1 MFKSNKTVCIVGV
14 FPPPTHGFALVNDA
28 MKNLIININPES
40 SVFDLSG
47 ISLSRNI
54 FSICIRLLKFLYL
67 YPQYILFSILNKY
80 HTLYIGLSGGLG
92 QFYDLLILS
101 IARVTRQRIFIH
113 HHSFSYLNKRN
124 LLTYLVVWGSGK
136 NATHLVLCNQMQEKL
151 NIYRKNLICIVLSN
165 SVFLIKNNI
174 EISKFRQLKTIGFL
188 GNIST
193 KKGIKIF
200 FKILEK
206 LNIQRPI
213 NGIIGGP
220 FQDNKS
226 EIYTRNELKRF
237 SYISYLGPIYDDD
250 KEKFLNTIDV
260 LLMPSVLEEAEPL
273 VIHEAMA
280 YGVPVI
286 AYNKGCIAEI
296 IKQDSGIVVGLNS
309 DFINSASEI
318 INNWIKDPDVFDLIK
333 TNAYNSYSEIKNNSK
348 VTLEHTI
355 SQITNNP
362 SN

>member
-28 MKNLIININPES
+28 MKNLIINIDPES
-40 SVFDLSG
+40 SVFDLSS

-54 FSICIRLLKFLYL
+54 FNICIRLLKFLYL

-151 NIYRKNLICIVLSN
+151 NMYRKNLICIVLSN

-174 EISKFRQLKTIGFL
+174 EISTNRELKTIGFL

-220 FQDNKS
+220 FQDTKS

-318 INNWIKDPDVFDLIK
+318 INSWIDDPTIFELVK
-333 TNAYNSYSEIKNNSK
+333 TNAFTSYRETNNNYKATLDQLVSK
-348 VTLEHTI
+348 
-355 SQITNNP
+355 ITNTY
-362 SN
+362 SK

>member
-14 FPPPTHGFALVNDA
+14 FPPPTHGFALVNDS
-28 MKNLIININPES
+28 MKNLIINVDPQS
-40 SVFDLSG
+40 SVFDLSS

-54 FSICIRLLKFLYL
+54 FNICIRFLKFLYI
-67 YPQYILFSILNKY
+67 YPQYLLFSILNKY

-113 HHSFSYLNKRN
+113 HHSFSYLNKIN
-124 LLTYLVVWGSGK
+124 LLTYLVIRVAGK
-136 NATHLVLCNQMQEKL
+136 NATHIVLCNLMQEKL
-151 NIYRKNLICIVLSN
+151 RTYRKNLSCILLSN
-165 SVFLIKNNI
+165 SVFSINNDT
-174 EISKFRQLKTIGFL
+174 EISTNRQLKTIGFL
-188 GNIST
+188 GNISI

-200 FKILEK
+200 FKVLEE
-206 LNIQRPI
+206 LNIKKPI

-220 FQDNKS
+220 FQDNIS
-226 EIYTRNELKRF
+226 EKFTRNELKNN
-237 SYISYLGPIYDDD
+237 SHISYLGPVYDND
-250 KEKFLNTIDV
+250 KEKFFNTIDV
-260 LLMPSVLEEAEPL
+260 LLMPSILEEAEPL

-318 INNWIKDPDVFDLIK
+318 INSWIDDPTIFKLVK
-333 TNAYNSYSEIKNNSK
+333 TNAFTSYRETNNNYKATLDQLVSK
-348 VTLEHTI
+348 
-355 SQITNNP
+355 ITNTY
-362 SN
+362 SK